1 MAVEIEALE
10 LSISHESKGATN
22 SIGKLVSALTHL
34 RQAASGGAGLN
45 QVVSQLKHLHQAL
58 SASSATGAALALSA
72 TQKSAASAAVAVQ
85 QASRQVTELSSEYS
99 SVQSSAASAASAMG
113 GATAETKNAASA
125 TGKVASTAKS
135 ASQATKELAR
145 ETKNAGSAAK
155 NSSGF
160 FSRFARSL
168 GRVMF
173 YRAIRTALRIVVQ
186 ALKEGITNLY
196 YYSQAVNNTDT
207 AQAANTMDAYAS
219 AILRVKNSIGAALM
233 PIIQAALPLIQT
245 LTNAIVTALNFFNK
259 FVSALTGHSTYTYAA
274 ADATTSF
281 ASSLGGAAGAAK
293 ELRKQLNIMG
303 FDELNILEETD
314 SGGGGGGGGG
324 GSSTPPYSEM
334 FETAP
339 IEPEFLKKMEEWLN
353 PIKTA
358 IDNIKSTWDKFMKT
372 PLGQALKKAVQ
383 WLQANIPVELFNG
396 IANVFDII
404 ASSIEV
410 INTLFDPNKTFSEKF
425 GDILGLGGNIFEKIG
440 ENNSTPGRLVLGFFN
455 QALGSLFGKEGG
467 LLPDEWIEGI
477 AMVTAPG
484 GTGLIGILGK
494 LLIAIVKVYSVL
506 AKALGLEKETKQPKT
521 ANSSI
526 IYRMNEGTQ
535 KNAQQEVEDFV
546 DGFLAP
552 GTFAPKN
559 GASKKINEAIGDW
572 LKGLSGTIKNK
583 KESNPWASAIN
594 NWIDKN
600 IRGIFGGS
608 RNQKTNPFKGK
619 TLFDKSALKK
629 DTAWFKNNVTDKTK
643 TNFNNMEE
651 SVKKGFRTSYG
662 DAKTTWRGSG
672 AWFKNNVT
680 DPTGKNFTSLTKGI
694 KTVMVGARDDTNG
707 AWSGSGAWFKENATD
722 PIKAKFNDLKTNIG
736 TDMGKAW
743 TDTSTAWTD
752 RGTWF
757 SDNAKKPIENVFTN
771 LKTGI
776 KKSANESWSGMKSA
790 FYKPINKDNWFGE
803 NVRKPITKV
812 FNNTKDKIT
821 SAFSGAWSN
830 VKKTFDS
837 KTTTKYFNDNL
848 VQPFNKELENIS
860 NKTTTVTVN
869 IKTPN
874 LKWELKEV
882 EGDFLRQKLGALNIG
897 TSLPQLKVSWYAGGG
912 YGIPNGQLFMANEA
926 GPELVGQMNGR
937 NTVANQGQIVEGIR
951 QGVYDAVVSAFANN
965 GGQSNHITVKVGDG
979 TLADVVTRAL
989 NNQTRRL
996 GYSQLEGI

>member
-22 SIGKLVSALTHL
+22 SIGKLVSALTNL
-34 RQAASGGAGLN
+34 RRAASGGAGLN
-45 QVVSQLKHLHQAL
+45 QVVSQLKQLHQAL
-58 SASSATGAALALSA
+58 SASSATGAAQSLSA
-72 TQKSAASAAVAVQ
+72 TQKSAASAAVVVQ

-160 FSRFARSL
+160 FSKFARSL

-173 YRAIRTALRIVVQ
+173 YRAIRTALRLVVQ

-233 PIIQAALPLIQT
+233 PIIQAALPLVQT

-303 FDELNILEETD
+303 FDELNILEEPD

-339 IEPEFLKKMEEWLN
+339 IEPEFLKKMQEWLE
-353 PIKTA
+353 PITTA
-358 IDNIKSTWDKFMKT
+358 VENLKSAWDKFANSK
-372 PLGQALKKAVQ
+372 LGQAVIDAFKFLGNLALSEAIERVGDSINYVSDA
-383 WLQANIPVELFNG
+383 LEL
-396 IANVFDII
+396 ITMI
-404 ASSIEV
+404 
-410 INTLFDPNKTFSEKF
+410 FDPEQFSLSKF
-425 GDILGLGGNIFEKIG
+425 FGLTGDMLETVG
-440 ENNSTPGRLVLGFFN
+440 ESASLPAYLGFSFAN
-455 QALGSLFGKEGG
+455 KALGNLFGKEDG
-467 LLPDEWIEGI
+467 LISDEWVRRIAEIATPGAAIGMIGEGFSW
-477 AMVTAPG
+477 
-484 GTGLIGILGK
+484 IG
-494 LLIAIVKVYSVL
+494 
-506 AKALGLEKETKQPKT
+506 E
-521 ANSSI
+521 N
-526 IYRMNEGTQ
+526 
-535 KNAQQEVEDFV
+535 V
-546 DGFLAP
+546 D
-552 GTFAPKN
+552 
-559 GASKKINEAIGDW
+559 SIGDW
-572 LKGLSGTIKNK
+572 FKKNVSPWFTKKRWQKLGTDAKAAFK
-583 KESNPWASAIN
+583 KTFVWKAINAVSEWYSDKVQPWFTKEKWQSVGTSAISGFKN
-594 NWIDKN
+594 TFVWKMITAVSEWFQTKVSPWFTAEKWQGLGTKAINW
-600 IRGIFGGS
+600 
-608 RNQKTNPFKGK
+608 FKGTFLWNK
-619 TLFDKSALKK
+619 ITSIATWYQTNVQPYFTKEKWQQISTNAV
-629 DTAWFKNNVTDKTK
+629 TWFKGTFLWDKVTSVATWYQNNVRPWFTK
-643 TNFNNMEE
+643 EKWQTTATNA
-651 SVKKGFRTSYG
+651 VT
-662 DAKTTWRGSG
+662 
-672 AWFKNNVT
+672 WFKGTFVW
-680 DPTGKNFTSLTKGI
+680 TKI
-694 KTVMVGARDDTNG
+694 T
-707 AWSGSGAWFKENATD
+707 E
-722 PIKAKFNDLKTNIG
+722 I
-736 TDMGKAW
+736 
-743 TDTSTAWTD
+743 
-752 RGTWF
+752 GTWF
-757 SDNAKKPIENVFTN
+757 STKVSPYFTREKWRTFGSNAINWFRGAFSLDFDAIGNWFETKVKPWFTWQKWYN
-771 LKTGI
+771 LGKDALNALVDGI
-776 KKSANESWSGMKSA
+776 KKIHIPTFHLEWGSISWLNG
-790 FYKPINKDNWFGE
+790 
-803 NVRKPITKV
+803 TK
-812 FNNTKDKIT
+812 
-821 SAFSGAWSN
+821 
-830 VKKTFDS
+830 
-837 KTTTKYFNDNL
+837 
-848 VQPFNKELENIS
+848 LE
-860 NKTTTVTVN
+860 
-869 IKTPN
+869 
-874 LKWELKEV
+874 W
-882 EGDFLRQKLGALNIG
+882 
-897 TSLPQLKVSWYAGGG
+897 LKVPKLNFYAEGG